1 MDHSSLGSLL
11 IELTDRTGDN
21 LIIAGQ
27 INDILLTLYCRVNQ
41 HKTKQNKH
49 QPLVAS
55 KTKSVKNKQF
65 LLNKI
70 KDTNKSEMQN
80 DENETEIEKKN
91 SSSVGNKPSKL
102 KFYQSD
108 VKRLKRTQRKRQDR
122 QLKDFA
128 SNNVER
134 SIRSIDLLFT

>member
-11 IELTDRTGDN
+11 IELNDRTGEN
-21 LIIAGQ
+21 FITTGQ

-49 QPLVAS
+49 QPSVAS

-70 KDTNKSEMQN
+70 KDTNKSEMQK

-91 SSSVGNKPSKL
+91 SSSVGNKQSKL

-134 SIRSIDLLFT
+134 SIRSIDSLFT